1 MDEQEILTALRELFP
16 RAEVTEAMN
25 AFFWFA
31 EGDERKLMPFL
42 TLVTTD
48 EHDRASQLSRE
59 GVYRLNF
66 SLTPAEYASRF
77 GPLPR
82 ARADWSVVD
91 TGFDY
96 DAQDRLMPHPI
107 YAPLGWACI
116 VNPGRESFE
125 ALVPLLQAA
134 YERALT

>member
-1 MDEQEILTALRELFP
+1 MDEHEILSALRELFP
-16 RAEVTEAMN
+16 RAEVTEGMN
-25 AFFWFA
+25 SFFWFA

-48 EHDRASQLSRE
+48 EYDGASQLSRA

-66 SLTPAEYASRF
+66 SLTPAEYALRF

-82 ARADWSVVD
+82 ARADWGVVD

-96 DAQDRLMPHPI
+96 AALDRVMPHPI

-116 VNPGRESFE
+116 VRPGRESFE
-125 ALVPLLQAA
+125 ALVLLLWAA
-134 YERALT
+134 YERALA